1 MDRQKRLRNDQERPN
16 MSAVGLVDEAS
27 AWAEKLVLRE
37 SRGPGDLNNAM
48 HRISK
53 RHGVP
58 YTALW
63 RLRYRRPK
71 DVMASIYFALQAA
84 YEAERARQL
93 RALQHEIE
101 IEKAAGRTS
110 SNSVRAAQALLDSDM
125 GGSDEG

>member
-1 MDRQKRLRNDQERPN
+1 MDRQKRLRNDQERPE

-48 HRISK
+48 RRISK

-58 YTALW
+58 YAALW

-71 DVMASIYFALQAA
+71 DVMASIYFALQGA
-84 YEAERARQL
+84 YEVERSRQL
-93 RALQHEIE
+93 KALQHEID

-110 SNSVRAAQALLDSDM
+110 TNSYLAATSVVDA
-125 GGSDEG
+125 ENNEEEC